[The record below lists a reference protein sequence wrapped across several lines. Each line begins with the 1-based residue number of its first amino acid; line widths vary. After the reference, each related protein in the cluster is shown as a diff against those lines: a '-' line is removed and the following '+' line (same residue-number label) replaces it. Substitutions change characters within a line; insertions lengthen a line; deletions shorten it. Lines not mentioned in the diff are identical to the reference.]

1 MGQRIP
7 QSILEPFF
15 ILNFFF
21 IYIIKFDADPE
32 FSHVV
37 IDAIMLKIDQWCH
50 NVFECTNGTNSF
62 DK

>member
-15 ILNFFF
+15 ILTFFFF

-32 FSHVV
+32 FSH
-37 IDAIMLKIDQWCH
+37 DAIMLKIDQWCH
-50 NVFECTNGTNSF
+50 NVFECTNGMNSF